1 MSKIYPDHALED
13 AARAAGA
20 TVRCLW
26 QIPGPKDTAIAWV
39 ECLSIGSGIVIVQ
52 TFDGGGWNALS
63 DCRTNRIDETIAD
76 VLARCGVS
84 RMDEPPKPLMF
95 PNAEW
100 CETYARWHLRWV
112 RANYNRLAGD

>member
-1 MSKIYPDHALED
+1 MSKIYPDHTLED

-26 QIPGPKDTAIAWV
+26 QIPGPKDTAIAWM
-39 ECLSIGSGIVIVQ
+39 ECLSIGHGIVIVE

-76 VLARCGVS
+76 VLARCGV
-84 RMDEPPKPLMF
+84 
-95 PNAEW
+95 
-100 CETYARWHLRWV
+100 TGARSKEST
-112 RANYNRLAGD
+112 ND